1 MGPAPGGRAQCPAA
15 AGRWPCS
22 GRCSPGR
29 PVRGLAC
36 GTRLLAAAGLALRGL
51 WPVSETREAQH
62 RLTAGLGSPPP
73 RLGASRPPG
82 VPRPAGGHGASRSAT
97 GRQRAGPLFSCAG
110 RGGRGPLGCPRSPQR
125 QRRLGTSPRAHV
137 QRSTGCV
144 RHVSRRPGE
153 AQPPLR
159 AACVCSVYGNGCVTH
174 YEVIRLLSAS
184 CLSGDPFCPVLPA
197 PEARGHLPQR
207 RCGRWGSATKTQSIS
222 AGGVQAQGRSLA
234 LVRLWTAAGPLAAP
248 RGHGGGH
255 TAVLSGPLVPAAR
268 REPAA
273 AWAAGQ
279 CARCVCWSSRGR
291 RGRGGDA
298 GAGPPRAVGTLSELW
313 FRGAP
318 LSEASSALTPP
329 ARLRPVCTDPV
340 SSLGVQGGHRPAP
353 TLRGAAGRAGG
364 WLSGGVGPGGRG
376 PGEWPGGAGSTAG
389 TEGVGGDGTV
399 AWAGLVGRAEA
410 GRSEV
415 TAAGPQTPRAM
426 ARR

>member
-15 AGRWPCS
+15 AGRRPCS
-22 GRCSPGR
+22 GRCAPGR

-73 RLGASRPPG
+73 RPGASRPPG
-82 VPRPAGGHGASRSAT
+82 VPRPAGGHGASRAAT
-97 GRQRAGPLFSCAG
+97 GRQRAGPLCSCAG
-110 RGGRGPLGCPRSPQR
+110 RGGRGPLRCPQSPQR
-125 QRRLGTSPRAHV
+125 QRRLGTSPRAHG
-137 QRSTGCV
+137 QRSTERV

-159 AACVCSVYGNGCVTH
+159 AACVCSVYGNGCVTR

-268 REPAA
+268 REPPAGSRPQRGPRASVRAA
-273 AWAAGQ
+273 SAGP
-279 CARCVCWSSRGR
+279 R
-291 RGRGGDA
+291 
-298 GAGPPRAVGTLSELW
+298 GAGV
-313 FRGAP
+313 
-318 LSEASSALTPP
+318 
-329 ARLRPVCTDPV
+329 
-340 SSLGVQGGHRPAP
+340 
-353 TLRGAAGRAGG
+353 
-364 WLSGGVGPGGRG
+364 
-376 PGEWPGGAGSTAG
+376 GGAGTPEPQRQAG
-389 TEGVGGDGTV
+389 AEPGPP
-399 AWAGLVGRAEA
+399 GRW
-410 GRSEV
+410 GRCQSS
-415 TAAGPQTPRAM
+415 GSG
-426 ARR
+426 ARRCRRRRRRSHPPRGSGQSAPIPSHPWGFRVDTARHLL